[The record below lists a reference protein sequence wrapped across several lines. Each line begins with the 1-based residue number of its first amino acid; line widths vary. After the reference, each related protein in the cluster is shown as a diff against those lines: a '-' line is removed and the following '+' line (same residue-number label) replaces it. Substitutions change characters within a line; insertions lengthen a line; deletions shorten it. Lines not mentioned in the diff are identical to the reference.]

1 MTSSMTR
8 AEGGAAMVRSP
19 PAAGSLAT
27 RAYAEIRD
35 RIIRLELP
43 PGAPI
48 DEEALMAEL
57 GIGRTPVREAIKR
70 LALESLVVVHARRGT
85 FVTEVQ
91 MTDLAA
97 ISEVRVR
104 LEGFAARLAAE
115 RSGDAE
121 RAEAGELLRDLRR
134 SRGRAAGP
142 LMSLDA
148 SVHRFLYRAS
158 GNSFLEDTLTRYFN
172 LSFRIW
178 HLVIDRMPEYVKK
191 NVREHEAL
199 LRAVRDG
206 RAADAEQIAADHVL
220 GFERKVR
227 EVL

>member
-1 MTSSMTR
+1 MARAQSDVTR
-8 AEGGAAMVRSP
+8 PGPVAA
-19 PAAGSLAT
+19 AASLAEH
-27 RAYAEIRD
+27 AYAEIRD
-35 RIIRLELP
+35 RIIRLELA

-57 GIGRTPVREAIKR
+57 GVGRTPLREAVKR

-91 MTDLAA
+91 ITDLAA

-104 LEGFAARLAAE
+104 LEGYAARLAAE
-115 RSGDAE
+115 RSGEAE
-121 RAEAGELLRDLRR
+121 RAEAGGLVRELRG
-134 SRGRAAGP
+134 GRAGGARP
-142 LMSLDA
+142 LMALDA
-148 SVHRFLYRAS
+148 RVHRFLYRAA
-158 GNSFLEDTLTRYFN
+158 GNSFLEETLTRYFN

-178 HLVIDRMPEYVKK
+178 HLVIDRVPEHVKR
-191 NVREHEAL
+191 NVREHEDL

-206 RAADAEQIAADHVL
+206 RAGEAERLAAEHVL
-220 GFERKVR
+220 SFERQVR